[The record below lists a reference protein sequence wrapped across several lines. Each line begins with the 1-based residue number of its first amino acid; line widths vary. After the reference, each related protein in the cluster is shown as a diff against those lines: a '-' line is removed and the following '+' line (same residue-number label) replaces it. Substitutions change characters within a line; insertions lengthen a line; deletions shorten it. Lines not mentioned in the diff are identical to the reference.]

1 MEGELTRRLE
11 PGGKVGKAEA
21 DRLMPDNGFP
31 HRVAVLGIGDRDL
44 KGRLRHADRLRSNAD
59 AADLE
64 VGECDAVAL
73 PLGTQTQLV
82 FDEQVVEADRAG
94 IGRPLPQLV
103 LDLVDRIA
111 GRSEES
117 RVGKEW
123 VSTCRSRWSPYHS

>member
-1 MEGELTRRLE
+1 MRRPPQSTRTDTLLPYTTLFRSGDELGHRGLGQAGQTRILYGSGMEGELTRRLE

-64 VGECDAVAL
+64 VGESS
-73 PLGTQTQLV
+73 
-82 FDEQVVEADRAG
+82 DER
-94 IGRPLPQLV
+94 
-103 LDLVDRIA
+103 
-111 GRSEES
+111 
-117 RVGKEW
+117 RVGDEC
-123 VSTCRSRWSPYHS
+123 VSKCKYRWSPEH

>member
-73 PLGTQTQLV
+73 PLGTQ
-82 FDEQVVEADRAG
+82 
-94 IGRPLPQLV
+94 
-103 LDLVDRIA
+103 
-111 GRSEES
+111 RSEEHTS
-117 RVGKEW
+117 ELQSLMRISYAVFCL
-123 VSTCRSRWSPYHS
+123 T